1 LGASIKGPPGRVCR
15 RLEHKKEGV
24 SEDSPLQY
32 VRLRV
37 LEIEADCELDL
48 PHCSAVFDVRNFPVV
63 AALAI
68 NAGIPAIVRT
78 EGINRVVE
86 QVEEIRAE
94 LRTEPFVDL
103 EFLHYR

>member
-1 LGASIKGPPGRVCR
+1 M
-15 RLEHKKEGV
+15 
-24 SEDSPLQY
+24 
-32 VRLRV
+32 RV
-37 LEIEADCELDL
+37 LEIEAQRKLDL

-68 NAGIPAIVRT
+68 NAGIPAVVRT

-86 QVEEIRAE
+86 QVEEIGAE

-103 EFLHYR
+103 DFLYY